1 MCAAGKNSVTLVWVY
16 SPWRGIYTLCGVI
29 NSALANRANEAKEEH
44 FLFSS
49 IIGIAFDCPNAN
61 ELADF
66 YAQVSGWEKVI
77 SNDEFA
83 AIRTPQMLLLVF
95 QTVENYIPPI
105 WPWESGKQQQMAH
118 IDFKID
124 NLQEAEEHAIK
135 CGAVKAATQYYDTST
150 VMFDPA
156 GHPFCLSTVQE

>member
-1 MCAAGKNSVTLVWVY
+1 M
-16 SPWRGIYTLCGVI
+16 
-29 NSALANRANEAKEEH
+29 
-44 FLFSS
+44 FSS
-49 IIGIAFDCPNAN
+49 IIGIAIDCPNAN

-66 YAQVSGWEKVI
+66 YVKMSGWEKAI

-83 AIRTPQMLLLVF
+83 AIRTPQKMLLVF
-95 QTVENYIPPI
+95 QTVENYVPPV
-105 WPWESGKQQQMAH
+105 WPWENGKQQQMAH

-124 NLQEAEEHAIK
+124 NLKEAEEHALN
-135 CGAVKAATQYYDTST
+135 CGATKSEVQYYDTST